1 MGGCEGGNM
10 YCMPSRCQHFGG
22 QQHHA
27 KVRQRNTEQRKT
39 CLFNPNISEHKSI
52 NAGSLLNG
60 ACVRNGHN
68 HMPWRSLKG
77 ENEVRNEDWED
88 RARGEWTIL

>member
-39 CLFNPNISEHKSI
+39 CLFNPNISEHQST

-60 ACVRNGHN
+60 ACVQEWSQPHA
-68 HMPWRSLKG
+68 LEIIKG
-77 ENEVRNEDWED
+77 GKWSEK
-88 RARGEWTIL
+88 